1 MLEKQGNRQQ
11 NRILWCAGLPLV
23 GERRLERLEQE
34 QLRQVAWRLLWQGL
48 GAFLGIAV
56 LGIGLIAGA
65 AELDK
70 YWGGSLVV
78 ITVVFIALLLSLP
91 ATLFA
96 RQGWT
101 QRGLLT
107 FRDLRRGYVRVFEGE
122 LMEADLLKTE
132 EAADAT
138 QSSLISLGLL
148 TVGSPEPQT
157 IEVLPVS
164 RRVWRVNGEAT
175 MPWIEANWKEV
186 TSAPEAASPWL
197 HTNSALTSGPR
208 TFDDTEHRRRLSDRE
223 RAELKRETRRHWLG
237 AFVAALLMTAWLSTI
252 VVVAFTT
259 GGVPKVA
266 SWWGMI
272 HIVLATF
279 TADTF
284 FLSRWAQARKL
295 YQDIRGGEV
304 LVEFESGSP
313 AGNQPALPAETLPNS
328 GRLWT
333 KAGRPAAWRRI
344 RR

>member
-48 GAFLGIAV
+48 GAFLGVAV

-70 YWGGSLVV
+70 YWNGSLVV
-78 ITVVFIALLLSLP
+78 ITVVVIALLLTLP

-107 FRDLRRGYVRVFEGE
+107 FRDLRRTSVRVFEGV
-122 LMEADLLKTE
+122 LTDVDLLEDE
-132 EAADAT
+132 ERVDAT
-138 QSSLISLGLL
+138 QRRLLSLGLL
-148 TVGSPEPQT
+148 TLGSPETQT

-175 MPWIEANWKEV
+175 VPWVEANWKEV
-186 TSAPEAASPWL
+186 TNAPEAASPWL
-197 HTNSALTSGPR
+197 HTNNALTSGPR
-208 TFDDTEHRRRLSDRE
+208 TSDGAEHRRRLSDRE

-237 AFVAALLMTAWLSTI
+237 AFIAALVMTSWLLII
-252 VVVAFTT
+252 VVLAFTT
-259 GGVPKVA
+259 GGVPKAA

-272 HIVLATF
+272 HVVLATF

-295 YQDIRGGEV
+295 YRDIRGGEV
-304 LVEFESGSP
+304 RVEFGDGSP
-313 AGNQPALPAETLPNS
+313 ERDQPALPTETLPNS
-328 GRLWT
+328 ERLWT
-333 KAGRPAAWRRI
+333 QAGRPAAWRRI
-344 RR
+344 GR